1 MVKKRANKVRGLA
14 AESVERRASAERSHG
29 KPRHG
34 GDAEPRKTGR
44 WRLAAHGERGTG
56 FAHGVNIRLDGSG
69 RMVTAIPSRFSV
81 FYSMQEPDALVAHVR
96 ICAGAPGNR
105 WPYRDSFGFFLQLY
119 ELISDGF
126 DS

>member
-1 MVKKRANKVRGLA
+1 MKRANKVSGLA

-34 GDAEPRKTGR
+34 GDAEPRGIGR
-44 WRLAAHGERGTG
+44 WRLEVHGEHGAG

-96 ICAGAPGNR
+96 ICARGAG
-105 WPYRDSFGFFLQLY
+105 
-119 ELISDGF
+119 
-126 DS
+126 